1 MSTNNSNQPA
11 VGVSE
16 AQEVVHNAESAQPAT
31 VAPLFQVAEAA
42 ATATA
47 PEVAFAPANTEVEA
61 AAPAPEVASAPA
73 NIEVEAAAPAPAF
86 TPEAAFTDATEN
98 AAEGL
103 DAGDGDEMTFAD
115 ILAAHEK
122 KHSSE
127 INENEVVKGRV
138 IKITDQ
144 VVVIDVG
151 YKSEGIVPLAE
162 FKDGDKITVAPGDEV
177 DVFVKQLEN
186 NEGYVELSRADALRL
201 QTWDQIEK
209 AGKDGTNVIGR
220 VTDRIKGGLRVDI
233 GGIQAFLPGSQVDVR
248 PVRNLDSF
256 RNKEIEVRVIKVNK
270 KRGNIVLSR
279 KAVLEEVISG
289 KKNETLRNLEEGII
303 IEGQVKNITEYGAF
317 IDLGGID
324 GLLHITDMSWGR
336 IQNPSELFK
345 VGENIQVKILK
356 FDRDKERVSLGYK
369 QLIPD
374 PWATTVERYPI
385 GTRVKGKIASVTDYG
400 AFVELEPGVEGLV
413 HVTEMSWSK
422 RVKHPSKLVG
432 PGQEVEAVVL
442 EVDQH
447 NRRISLGLKQ
457 IEVNPWDTI
466 AARYGIGT
474 RVKGRVRNLTD
485 FGAFVEIEDGIDG
498 LVHVSDISWTKRIKH
513 PSEALKKNQEVEA
526 IITAIDIEGRRL
538 SLSIKDLEPNAWDR
552 FFDTHKLGD
561 VVAGKVTRFA
571 NFGAFVELEDGIEG
585 LCHVSELAEGHVDKP
600 EDAVRIGNK
609 QQFKILKMD
618 REARKIGLSAR
629 AVGKDEPIIDTR
641 NYSSG
646 DTGMAGLF
654 EVAGY
659 KKDGEDGSKN

>member
-1 MSTNNSNQPA
+1 MSTNNINQPA
-11 VGVSE
+11 VGASE
-16 AQEVVHNAESAQPAT
+16 APEVVPVAAEGAQPAP
-31 VAPLFQVAEAA
+31 APSMTEAAEAA
-42 ATATA
+42 ATAPAQEVETA
-47 PEVAFAPANTEVEA
+47 PAETEAEVTEVTEDTEA
-61 AAPAPEVASAPA
+61 ADIS
-73 NIEVEAAAPAPAF
+73 
-86 TPEAAFTDATEN
+86 
-98 AAEGL
+98 
-103 DAGDGDEMTFAD
+103 DGEESEMDFGQ
-115 ILAAHEK
+115 ILAGYEQS
-122 KHSSE
+122 HSSE

-138 IKITDQ
+138 VKITDQ
-144 VVVIDVG
+144 AVIIDVG
-151 YKSEGIVPLAE
+151 YKSEGIVPIAE
-162 FKDGDKITVAPGDEV
+162 FKEGDQFTVQPGDEI

-201 QTWDQIEK
+201 QTWDQIEN
-209 AGKDGTNVIGR
+209 ASREGTTIVGR

-279 KAVLEEVISG
+279 KVVLEEVISD
-289 KKNETLRNLEEGII
+289 KKNETLKSLEEGII
-303 IEGQVKNITEYGAF
+303 VEGQVKNITEYGAF

-336 IQNPSELFK
+336 IQNPNELFK
-345 VGENIQVKILK
+345 VGETIQVKILK

-385 GTRVKGKIASVTDYG
+385 GTRVTGKVASVTDYG
-400 AFVELEPGVEGLV
+400 AFIELEAGVEGLV

-422 RVKHPSKLVG
+422 RVKHPSKLVS
-432 PGQEVEAVVL
+432 PGQDVEAVVL
-442 EVDQH
+442 EVDQ
-447 NRRISLGLKQ
+447 NSRRISLGIKQ
-457 IEVNPWDTI
+457 IEPNPWDTI
-466 AARYGIGT
+466 AERYGIGT

-526 IITAIDIEGRRL
+526 VITAIDIEGRRL

-552 FFDTHKLGD
+552 FFDTHRLGD
-561 VVAGKVTRFA
+561 VVTGKVTRFA

-585 LCHVSELAEGHVDKP
+585 LCHVSELSEAHVDKP
-600 EDAVRIGNK
+600 EDAVKIGQK
-609 QQFKILKMD
+609 TQFKILKMD

-629 AVGKDEPIIDTR
+629 AVGKDEPIIDVRT
-641 NYSSG
+641 YSSG
-646 DTGMAGLF
+646 DSGMAGLF
-654 EVAGY
+654 EVADFNLGGPG
-659 KKDGEDGSKN
+659 DEGSEN

>member
-1 MSTNNSNQPA
+1 MSTNNVSQPA

-16 AQEVVHNAESAQPAT
+16 APEVVQAAVESAQP
-31 VAPLFQVAEAA
+31 VSAPTIAETAEAA

-47 PEVAFAPANTEVEA
+47 PEVAF
-61 AAPAPEVASAPA
+61 
-73 NIEVEAAAPAPAF
+73 IPAPAEADAV
-86 TPEAAFTDATEN
+86 PVIAEAAKE
-98 AAEGL
+98 AAEPVET
-103 DAGDGDEMTFAD
+103 AEGDEMDFGK
-115 ILAAHEK
+115 ILAAHEQS
-122 KHSSE
+122 HSSE

-138 IKITDQ
+138 VKITDQ

-151 YKSEGIVPLAE
+151 YKSEGIVPIAE
-162 FKDGDKITVAPGDEV
+162 FKDGDKITVQPGDEI

-201 QTWDQIEK
+201 QTWDQIERASK
-209 AGKDGTNVIGR
+209 EGTNVIGR

-279 KAVLEEVISG
+279 KVVLEEIVNSA
-289 KKNETLRNLEEGII
+289 KEKTLKNLEEGIV

-374 PWATTVERYPI
+374 PWATTVERYAI
-385 GTRVKGKIASVTDYG
+385 GTRVKGKVASVTDYG
-400 AFVELEPGVEGLV
+400 AFIELEPGVEGLV

-447 NRRISLGLKQ
+447 NRRISLGIKQ
-457 IEVNPWDTI
+457 IEPNPWDTI

-526 IITAIDIEGRRL
+526 VITAIDIEGRRL

-561 VVAGKVTRFA
+561 VVTGKVTRFA

-585 LCHVSELAEGHVDKP
+585 LCHVSELSEQHVDKP
-600 EDAVRIGNK
+600 EDAIKVGQK

-629 AVGKDEPIIDTR
+629 AVGKDEPIIDVRT
-641 NYSSG
+641 YSSG
-646 DTGMAGLF
+646 DSGMAGLF
-654 EVAGY
+654 EVADYNKGN
-659 KKDGEDGSKN
+659 DDSKN

>member
-1 MSTNNSNQPA
+1 MSTNNANQLALDPNETPELE
-11 VGVSE
+11 G
-16 AQEVVHNAESAQPAT
+16 AQPAS
-31 VAPLFQVAEAA
+31 AAEAA
-42 ATATA
+42 ADAQET
-47 PEVAFAPANTEVEA
+47 VQAPAN
-61 AAPAPEVASAPA
+61 
-73 NIEVEAAAPAPAF
+73 N
-86 TPEAAFTDATEN
+86 TDSDADS
-98 AAEGL
+98 AEGE
-103 DAGDGDEMTFAD
+103 EMDMDFGK
-115 ILAAHEK
+115 ILEEHEQ
-122 KHSSE
+122 KHRSE
-127 INENEVVKGRV
+127 INENELVKGRV
-138 IKITDQ
+138 VKITDQ

-151 YKSEGIVPLAE
+151 YKSEGIVPIAE
-162 FKDGDKITVAPGDEV
+162 FKDGDQIIIQPGDEI

-186 NEGYVELSRADALRL
+186 NEGYVELSRADAIRL

-209 AGKDGTNVIGR
+209 AAREGNTVTGR

-256 RNKEIEVRVIKVNK
+256 RNKDIEVRVIKVNK

-279 KAVLEEVISG
+279 KVVLEETINVQ
-289 KKNETLRNLEEGII
+289 KQQTFKDLEEGIVR
-303 IEGQVKNITEYGAF
+303 EGQVKNITEYGAF

-345 VGENIQVKILK
+345 VGETIQVKILK

-374 PWATTVERYPI
+374 PWATAVERYPI
-385 GTRVKGKIASVTDYG
+385 GTRVKGKVASVTDYG
-400 AFVELEPGVEGLV
+400 AFIELEAGVEGLV

-422 RVKHPSKLVG
+422 RVKHPSKLVAAT
-432 PGQEVEAVVL
+432 QEVEAVVL
-442 EVDQH
+442 EVDQN
-447 NRRISLGLKQ
+447 NRRISLGIKQ
-457 IEVNPWDTI
+457 IEANPWDSI
-466 AARYGIGT
+466 ADRYGIGT

-513 PSEALKKNQEVEA
+513 PSEALKKNQEVDA
-526 IITAIDIEGRRL
+526 VITAIDIEGRRL

-552 FFDTHKLGD
+552 FFDTHRLGD
-561 VVAGKVTRFA
+561 VVSGKVTRFA

-585 LCHVSELAEGHVDKP
+585 LCHVSELSEQHVDKP
-600 EDAVRIGNK
+600 EDAIKVGQK
-609 QQFKILKMD
+609 TQFKILKMD

-629 AVGKDEPIIDTR
+629 AVGKDEPILDVRT
-641 NYSSG
+641 YSSG

-654 EVAGY
+654 EVADFNIGGGGDEAA
-659 KKDGEDGSKN
+659 KS

>member
-1 MSTNNSNQPA
+1 MSTNTANQTA
-11 VGVSE
+11 LETSE
-16 AQEVVHNAESAQPAT
+16 APEVTSEIPVVIESAQPAEEAS
-31 VAPLFQVAEAA
+31 VVEAAEAA
-42 ATATA
+42 AA
-47 PEVAFAPANTEVEA
+47 PEIVPAPAN
-61 AAPAPEVASAPA
+61 
-73 NIEVEAAAPAPAF
+73 
-86 TPEAAFTDATEN
+86 PEAASAETTADAD
-98 AAEGL
+98 AADGE
-103 DAGDGDEMTFAD
+103 DAEMDFAQ
-115 ILAAHEK
+115 ILAGYEESHK
-122 KHSSE
+122 SE
-127 INENEVVKGRV
+127 IIENELVKGRV
-138 IKITDQ
+138 VKITDQ

-151 YKSEGIVPLAE
+151 YKSEGIVPIAE
-162 FKDGDKITVAPGDEV
+162 FREGDRIIVQPGDEI

-186 NEGYVELSRADALRL
+186 NEGYVELSRADAIRM
-201 QTWDQIEK
+201 QTWDHIEK
-209 AGKDGTNVIGR
+209 ASRDGVIMKGR

-279 KAVLEEVISG
+279 KVVLEESINSL
-289 KKNETLRNLEEGII
+289 KHQTFKDLEEGII
-303 IEGQVKNITEYGAF
+303 KEGQVKNITEYGAF

-336 IQNPSELFK
+336 IQNPNEIFK
-345 VGENIQVKILK
+345 VGEMIQVKILK

-374 PWATTVERYPI
+374 PWATTVERYPV
-385 GTRVKGKIASVTDYG
+385 GTRVNGKVASVTDYG
-400 AFVELEPGVEGLV
+400 AFIELEPGVEGLV

-432 PGQEVEAVVL
+432 QGQDVEAIVL
-442 EVDQH
+442 EVDQ
-447 NRRISLGLKQ
+447 NSRRISLGIKQ
-457 IEVNPWDTI
+457 IEINPWDTI
-466 AARYGIGT
+466 ADRYGIGT

-526 IITAIDIEGRRL
+526 VITAIDIDGRRL

-552 FFDTHKLGD
+552 FFDTHRLGD
-561 VVAGKVTRFA
+561 VVTGKVTRFA

-585 LCHVSELAEGHVDKP
+585 LCHVSELSEQHVEKP
-600 EDAVRIGNK
+600 EDAVKAGQK
-609 QQFKILKMD
+609 SQFKILKMD

-629 AVGKDEPIIDTR
+629 AVGKDEPIIEVR

-654 EVAGY
+654 EVADF
-659 KKDGEDGSKN
+659 KRSDDV